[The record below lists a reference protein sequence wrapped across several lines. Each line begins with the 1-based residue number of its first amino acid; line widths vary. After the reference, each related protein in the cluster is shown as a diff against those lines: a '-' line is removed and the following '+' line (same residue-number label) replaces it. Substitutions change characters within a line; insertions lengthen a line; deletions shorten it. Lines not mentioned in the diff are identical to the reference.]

1 MSQSCPMA
9 RHCMPQKQTHRIA
22 ITALHSAAPT
32 RGGFGPD
39 RCGRVPCLA
48 MAVSSVR
55 TASTKTSI
63 SANAS
68 HGPGDVL
75 AGRTAVPIVCGLG
88 AVDDECAMACRPTGP
103 SPSIQ
108 PQVAIMPAPAGSCS
122 LQTDTENGF
131 AVQPTI
137 IDAIETDDGALKVH
151 ARHSG
156 DARHFGQSLP

>member
-22 ITALHSAAPT
+22 ITALRSAAPA

-48 MAVSSVR
+48 MAAGSVR

-88 AVDDECAMACRPTGP
+88 AVDDECAMACRPTGRHLQSNPKLQSCQHRLARARYKQTLKLNDRFGSVESRPALAADAAEGEP
-103 SPSIQ
+103 S
-108 PQVAIMPAPAGSCS
+108 
-122 LQTDTENGF
+122 
-131 AVQPTI
+131 
-137 IDAIETDDGALKVH
+137 
-151 ARHSG
+151 
-156 DARHFGQSLP
+156 FGL